1 MELIIFV
8 LGILIV
14 KSIYGMVF
22 YKGEKITKESE
33 KNDEKSL

>member
-14 KSIYGMVF
+14 KSIYGIVF
-22 YKGEKITKESE
+22 YEGEKITKE
-33 KNDEKSL
+33 NDKKE